1 MCGGEASLKTK
12 LTGMRV
18 EPLEHGGLL
27 VVATDSP
34 LPEDTDATH
43 ELFWRLDEALQ
54 PAFISREQ
62 TTEMKRG
69 MLGDFYRERPPLR

>member
-1 MCGGEASLKTK
+1 
-12 LTGMRV
+12 MRV

-34 LPEDTDATH
+34 RCPKTPTTRANSSGGSTRRSGRRSL
-43 ELFWRLDEALQ
+43 
-54 PAFISREQ
+54 SRDQ

-69 MLGDFYRERPPLR
+69 MLGYFYRERPPVR